1 MSPASIVVLGLGN
14 VLHSDDAVGARAL
27 QQLRADR
34 RVPSN
39 IAFVDG
45 GTLGL
50 ELLAH
55 IWDASHVLVLDA
67 IDVGETPGTIIRL
80 AGDKLHCLTGSCS
93 VHQLGLADMLAALRA
108 LARKPPEV
116 VVLGVQ
122 PATTEWGTDLSG
134 PVEAALKPLVEAA
147 VVELGRTIRPFQT
160 PSA

>member
-1 MSPASIVVLGLGN
+1 MSSPSVVVMALGN

-27 QQLRADR
+27 EGLRTDS
-34 RVPSN
+34 RVPTEVRF
-39 IAFVDG
+39 IDG

-67 IDVGETPGTIIRL
+67 IDVGRKPGTIVRL
-80 AGDKLHCLTGSCS
+80 ADEALHSLTGHAS

-108 LARKPPEV
+108 LARNPPEV

-122 PATTEWGTDLSG
+122 PATTEWGTDLSA
-134 PVEAALKPLVEAA
+134 PVQAALTPFIEAA
-147 VVELGRTIRPFQT
+147 VFELSKTAQSFKT